1 MSLSRNRGRH
11 VIWSGTMPTIS
22 NQLPSTEVEPLA
34 VKPKTAKRMLA
45 CGKTKLYEILPEL
58 ESFYDGGSRL
68 ITVASIKAYLA
79 RKLADPAT
87 KKQTP
92 QLRNAGHA
100 HQGSKA

>member
-1 MSLSRNRGRH
+1 MPSTTSNLSLS
-11 VIWSGTMPTIS
+11 S
-22 NQLPSTEVEPLA
+22 STQVEPLA
-34 VKPKTAKRMLA
+34 VKPKTAKRMLS

-79 RKLADPAT
+79 RKLADPAS

-92 QLRNAGHA
+92 QQRISSN
-100 HQGSKA
+100 KA